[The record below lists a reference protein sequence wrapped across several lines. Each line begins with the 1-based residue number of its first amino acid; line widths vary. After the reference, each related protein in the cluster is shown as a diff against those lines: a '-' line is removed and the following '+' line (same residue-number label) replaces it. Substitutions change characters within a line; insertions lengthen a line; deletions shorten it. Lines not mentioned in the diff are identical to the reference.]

1 MCWVLNEIRIG
12 HACKLLMEREKSA
25 SEICY
30 EFGFNN
36 LTNFSIQ
43 FRKIKSMTPLEYQ
56 SHLNGEE

>member
-1 MCWVLNEIRIG
+1 
-12 HACKLLMEREKSA
+12 MEKEKSA

-30 EFGFNN
+30 ESGFNN